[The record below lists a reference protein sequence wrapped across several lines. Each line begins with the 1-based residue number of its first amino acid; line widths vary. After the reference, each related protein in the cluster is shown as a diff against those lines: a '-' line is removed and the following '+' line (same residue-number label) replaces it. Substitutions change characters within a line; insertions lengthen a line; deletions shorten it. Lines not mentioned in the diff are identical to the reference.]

1 MKKIGLFLC
10 LISVILA
17 CKKEDPKDESSPSY
31 SCIIFNGNFAPN
43 NKDTL
48 TFLIDS
54 TTYVGTVLSDDKGA
68 TWDFSQLTQID
79 SFDIP
84 FIGVSLLP
92 NASDFPDADVAGE
105 YGALTFF
112 KKNANGL
119 EILSEETGVEALD
132 FILKLD
138 DTYNFFDY
146 PMNYQDEFS
155 DEFSLNQTEELVV
168 FEHEGTSV
176 SADSVT
182 FNRQGNFQKTV
193 DGCGK
198 LITLN
203 GTFDVLRVYKEE
215 TVSDTIIGYQVLGT
229 TSNELS
235 VVESKETYYSYE
247 FYTDSAY
254 SVYPIIRA
262 NLNADR
268 EIQEVIYLDVN

>member
-10 LISVILA
+10 VISIIVA

-31 SCIIFNGNFAPN
+31 SCVIFNGNFVPN
-43 NKDTL
+43 NKDTVNL
-48 TFLIDS
+48 LIDS
-54 TTYVGTVLSDDKGA
+54 TTYAGTVLSGDKGA
-68 TWDFSQLTQID
+68 TWDFSKLTQID

-84 FIGVSLLP
+84 FIGVSLLS

-146 PMNYQDEFS
+146 SMNYQDEFS
-155 DEFSLNQTEELVV
+155 DEFSLNQTEELVA
-168 FEHEGTSV
+168 FEHEGASV

-198 LITLN
+198 LITPN

-215 TVSDTIIGYQVLGT
+215 TVSDTIIAYQTLGPV
-229 TSNELS
+229 SIKLPIVN
-235 VVESKETYYSYE
+235 SKETYYSYE

-254 SVYPIIRA
+254 SVYPIVKA
-262 NLNADR
+262 NLNANK
-268 EIQEVIYLDVN
+268 EIQEVIYLK